1 MDSMPRRK
9 LTRLNPSQRVRRLEV
24 GVERRARTR
33 TRLMEAAYR
42 LFATHGSDAPSIH
55 DVIAEADVS
64 RGSFYNHFETRDDL
78 FRAVA
83 DEVAS
88 SINAML
94 QAQLSDIDDPAT
106 HIGLSFRM
114 FLHFAVTEQ
123 TRGWI
128 LLRMMPLVGP
138 LNRDMR
144 TLIQHDFE
152 QAIAKK
158 RFRTTSVNFAVDLG
172 MGMLIT
178 TIRRLLTEGGG
189 DRHIDQTAADLLVAL
204 GLPAAEARAIAH
216 SPIDYRSIG
225 AITGGGRA
233 GGPALKPAQPRRD
246 SR

>member
-1 MDSMPRRK
+1 MAPRK
-9 LTRLNPSQRVRRLEV
+9 STRLNPSQRARRLEV
-24 GVERRARTR
+24 DVERRARTR
-33 TRLMEAAYR
+33 TKLMEAAYR

-83 DEVAS
+83 DEVAR
-88 SINAML
+88 SINTIL
-94 QAQLSDIDDPAT
+94 QAQLADIDDPAT

-114 FLHFAVTEQ
+114 FLHFAVSDQ

-144 TLIQHDFE
+144 TLIQYDFE
-152 QAIAKK
+152 RAIAQK
-158 RFRTTSVNFAVDLG
+158 RFRTTSVDFAVDLG

-178 TIRRLLTEGGG
+178 TIRRLLTDGGG

-204 GLPAAEARAIAH
+204 GLPAAEARAIAQR
-216 SPIDYRSIG
+216 PIDYRSIG
-225 AITGGGRA
+225 AIASPTTQRA
-233 GGPALKPAQPRRD
+233 RKATPASA
-246 SR
+246 